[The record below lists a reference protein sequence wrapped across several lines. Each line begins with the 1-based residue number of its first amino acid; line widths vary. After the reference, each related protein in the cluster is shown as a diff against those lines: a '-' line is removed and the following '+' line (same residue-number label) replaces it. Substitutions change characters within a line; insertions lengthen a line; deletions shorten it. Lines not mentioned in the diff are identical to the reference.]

1 MEIILKQYIK
11 GLGEKD
17 DVVTVKDGYA
27 RNFLI
32 PQGMAVLATKSAV
45 KQVEETLRQRA
56 HRQEHLKNEAEAL
69 AAQIEDVAIIVE
81 TLAGQDGKL
90 FGSVTSLMVA
100 NQLKDKG
107 FDIDRK
113 QISFNSDIKS
123 TGEYEAVISL
133 HKEVK
138 ATVKIE
144 VVAKEK

>member
-11 GLGEKD
+11 NVGEKD
-17 DVVTVKDGYA
+17 EVVTVKDGYA
-27 RNFLI
+27 RNYLI
-32 PQGMAVLATKSAV
+32 PQGMAILATKSAKKMV
-45 KQVEETLRQRA
+45 AETLRQRA
-56 HRQEHLKNEAEAL
+56 HRQEHLKNEAQAL
-69 AAQIEDVAIIVE
+69 ADKIEAVAITVE

-100 NQLKDKG
+100 NKLKEKG

-113 QISFNSDIKS
+113 RIFFENDIKS
-123 TGEYEAVISL
+123 TGEFEATVSL

-138 ATVKIE
+138 ATIKIE

>member
-1 MEIILKQYIK
+1 MEIILKQYVK

-17 DVVTVKDGYA
+17 DVVTVKDGYG

-32 PQGMAVLATKSAV
+32 PQGMAILATKSAV

-56 HRQEHLKNEAEAL
+56 HRQEHLVNEAQAL
-69 AAQIEDVAIIVE
+69 VDQIENTVVVVE

-100 NQLKDKG
+100 NQLKEKG

-113 QISFNSDIKS
+113 QITFQDDIK
-123 TGEYEAVISL
+123 TVGEFEALISIF
-133 HKEVK
+133 KGVK

-144 VVAKEK
+144 VVAKDK

>member
-17 DVVTVKDGYA
+17 DIVTVKNGYA

-45 KQVEETLRQRA
+45 KQLEETLRQRA

-69 AAQIEDVAIIVE
+69 AAQLEEINIVVE

-90 FGSVTSLMVA
+90 FGSVTPLMVA
-100 NQLKDKG
+100 NQIKEKG

-113 QISFNSDIKS
+113 QISFSEDIKS
-123 TGEYEAVISL
+123 TGEYEAIISL

-138 ATVKIE
+138 AKVKIE
-144 VVAKEK
+144 VIAKGN

>member
-1 MEIILKQYIK
+1 MEIILKQYVK

-17 DVVTVKDGYA
+17 DVVTVKDGYG

-32 PQGMAVLATKSAV
+32 PQGMAILATKSAV

-56 HRQEHLKNEAEAL
+56 HRQEHLVNEAQAL
-69 AAQIEDVAIIVE
+69 VEQIENTVVVVE

-100 NQLKDKG
+100 NQLKEKG

-113 QISFNSDIKS
+113 QITFQEDIK
-123 TGEYEAVISL
+123 TFGEFEALISVF
-133 HKEVK
+133 KGVK

-144 VVAKEK
+144 VVAKDK

>member
-1 MEIILKQYIK
+1 MEIILKQYVK

-17 DVVTVKDGYA
+17 DVVTVKDGYG

-32 PQGMAVLATKSAV
+32 PQGMAILATKSA
-45 KQVEETLRQRA
+45 KKMVEETLRQRA
-56 HRQEHLKNEAEAL
+56 HRAEHLKNEAEAL
-69 AAQIEDVAIIVE
+69 VAQIENIEIIVE

-100 NQLKDKG
+100 NQLKEKG

-113 QISFNSDIKS
+113 QISFNDDIK
-123 TGEYEAVISL
+123 TIGEFEAVISL
-133 HKEVK
+133 FKGVK
-138 ATVKIE
+138 ATVKIQ

>member
-1 MEIILKQYIK
+1 MDIILKQYIK

-17 DVVTVKDGYA
+17 DVVTVKNGYA

-32 PQGMAVLATKSAV
+32 PQGMAILATKSAV

-69 AAQIEDVAIIVE
+69 AAKLEEVGIVVE

-113 QISFNSDIKS
+113 QISFNDDIKS

-138 ATVKIE
+138 ATVKLE

>member
-11 GLGEKD
+11 NLGEKD

-27 RNFLI
+27 RNYLI
-32 PQGMAVLATKSAV
+32 PQGMAILATKSA
-45 KQVEETLRQRA
+45 KKMVEETLRQRA
-56 HRQEHLKNEAEAL
+56 HRQEHLKNEAQAL
-69 AAQIEDVAIIVE
+69 ADQLEAVNIIVE

-100 NQLKDKG
+100 NQLKEKG

-113 QISFNSDIKS
+113 QISFESDIKS
-123 TGEYEAVISL
+123 TGEYAATISL

-138 ATVKIE
+138 ASITIE